1 MNTRNTPRNTP
12 RNTRNTPR
20 NTRNTSCLTLAGTL
34 GELKLGEPLFVRNL
48 TVYPLTNGGGSETKV
63 ATLAEGIQARTVRVS
78 ELEVPTVE
86 EIILDNQGSEPLF
99 LLDGEEIFGAH
110 QTRVTTTAALID
122 AETSV
127 SLPVACIEEGRWEGD
142 SRFQGSFSSTHPRLR
157 SIICRGV
164 NDSLKSA
171 RTFRAPQRL
180 VWDEVTRK
188 LTSLKVTSATSSFHD
203 LAATLADETARYAVD
218 ASELSNA
225 QGMIVAAGKEI
236 LGFEYA
242 ADPGLFKRLAPRVL
256 RGYALDALERRS
268 VADPPSQKELDGFLG
283 RIRGLEPC
291 AYPGVSLGQDW
302 RFGDRKL
309 VGRALVKSDR
319 ILQASFFPAVN

>member
-1 MNTRNTPRNTP
+1 MIA
-12 RNTRNTPR
+12 
-20 NTRNTSCLTLAGTL
+20 SIQETL
-34 GELKLGEPLFVRNL
+34 GKLKLGEPLFVRNL
-48 TVYPLTNGGGSETKV
+48 TVYPLTNGGGNEMKV
-63 ATLAEGIQARTVRVS
+63 ATLAEALEARMVTVS

-127 SLPVACIEEGRWEGD
+127 PLPVACIEEGRWEGD
-142 SRFQGSFSSTHPRLR
+142 GRFQGSFTSTHPRLR

-164 NDSLKSA
+164 NNSLKSR

-203 LAATLADETARYAVD
+203 LATTLAEETARYAVD
-218 ASELSNA
+218 ASELLNA
-225 QGMIVAAGKEI
+225 QGMIVTAGKEL

-242 ADPGLFKRLAPRVL
+242 ADVGLFKKLAPRL
-256 RGYALDALERRS
+256 LHGYALDALERRS
-268 VADPPSQKELDGFLG
+268 IGDPPSQKELDSFLG
-283 RIRGLEPC
+283 RICGLEPS

-302 RFGDRKL
+302 RFGDQEL
-309 VGRALVKSDR
+309 VGRALVENDK